1 MAKIIMG
8 GRTSEFDQMI
18 DREIQNSTQSGTVSR
33 GSLETA
39 RKKLAQRKQRLMPPQ
54 LAFLTDPSK
63 KKAAICTRRAG
74 KTFVCRHLVAE
85 AVLANSWSDRDR
97 AQPVVQY
104 IAQTRIKALD
114 LFWTPFKEICR
125 ELGLDAHWDDHSL
138 RAQFPNGVL
147 VRAGGAEDKDEIE
160 KYRGDAYPLVV
171 IDEAASFG
179 PRIEELVL
187 SALSAALL
195 DYNGT
200 IAMIGTPGQSQAGL
214 FWEIYAGYKPEWSA
228 HRWSYMTNVHFPP
241 EVRTVEWIEAN
252 VGPLESPKVQR
263 EYFGNWVSD
272 ASSLVYQY
280 DAAKSAWTGVLPKGH
295 DWRYI
300 LGMDLGWRDPTAFVV
315 GAYAKTHPD
324 LFIVHAESHSHM
336 LPTQIAEKVLEIK
349 GQYNITRIISDT
361 GGSMARNNV
370 EEWNR
375 RYGLGILPAEKTKKF
390 DYIEHMNS
398 EFYLGRIKV
407 KPELTKLQNEWKT
420 LVYEESEKDVLRHD
434 SRLKEHPGF
443 ANHLADA
450 CLYMFRESMHFR
462 SKLPEAEPVPGTLDW
477 LNKQQLDAKI
487 KALRNAGRKSFK
499 YGKLVN

>member
-1 MAKIIMG
+1 MAKIHMG
-8 GRTSEFDQMI
+8 QRPSEFDRLIEQ
-18 DREIQNSTQSGTVSR
+18 EIAKNVSAPIASQDNLR
-33 GSLETA
+33 QAAQRLEA
-39 RKKLAQRKQRLMPPQ
+39 RKQRLMGPQ

-85 AVLANSWSDRDR
+85 AVLRNAWVDRDR

-179 PRIEELVL
+179 PRIEELVM

-200 IAMIGTPGQSQAGL
+200 IAMIGTPGQSQSGL
-214 FWEIYAGYKPEWSA
+214 FWEIYAGHKPEWSP
-228 HRWSYMTNVHFPP
+228 HRWSYMTNVHFPA

-252 VGPLESPKVQR
+252 VGPLDSPKVQR

-280 DAAKSAWTGVLPKGH
+280 NPDKSRWDGVLPPGH
-295 DWRYI
+295 EWRYI
-300 LGMDLGWRDPTAFVV
+300 LGMDLGFRDPTAFVV

-324 LFIVHAESHSHM
+324 LFIVHAESQPHM
-336 LPTQIAEKVLEIK
+336 LPSQIEQKVLELK
-349 GQYNITRIISDT
+349 RDFNITRIVVDT

-375 RYGLGILPAEKTKKF
+375 RHAFGMLGAEKTNKYT
-390 DYIEHMNS
+390 YIEHMNS

-420 LVYEESEKDVLRHD
+420 LVWEDNDKEVSRHD
-434 SRLKEHPGF
+434 GKPKEHPGF

-450 CLYMFRESMHFR
+450 SLYMFRESMHFR
-462 SKLPEAEPVPGTLDW
+462 SRAPEPEPIHGTLDW
-477 LNKQQLDAKI
+477 LNKQQLEAKI
-487 KALRNAGRKSFK
+487 KALRNAGRKQFK
-499 YGKLVN
+499 YDKLWN